1 LFIAPDIAQIDAAKA
16 TGAPV
21 IEIHTGK
28 FADSEGAEQAEELKR
43 IQQATAYALSLGLAV
58 NAGHGLNIHN
68 VHQIAAI
75 PGIEELNIGHAIV
88 AHAIFVGWEYA
99 VREMKALMVE
109 AASN

>member
-1 LFIAPDIAQIDAAKA
+1 M
-16 TGAPV
+16 
-21 IEIHTGK
+21 EIHTGK
-28 FADSEGAEQAEELKR
+28 FADSEGAKQAKELAR
-43 IQQATAYALSLGLAV
+43 IQEAIAHALSLDLVV

-88 AHAIFVGWEYA
+88 AHAVCVGWEHA

-109 AASN
+109 AAR